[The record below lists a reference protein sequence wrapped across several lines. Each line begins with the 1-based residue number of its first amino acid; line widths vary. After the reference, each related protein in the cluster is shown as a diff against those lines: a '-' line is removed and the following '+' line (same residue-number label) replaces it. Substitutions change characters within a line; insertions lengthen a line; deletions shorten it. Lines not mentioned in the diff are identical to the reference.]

1 MEKITS
7 TSIQEFLSDF
17 LSNSNTELLEE
28 GKEQN
33 DILSVAEARGYN
45 LKNRKALAGF
55 KTIYT
60 FADKA
65 NKNKARLPKEKLLKV
80 LPEIIGTPIDV
91 DHKREFVVGHYI
103 DYRYIA
109 SEDKIVAYGVFYK
122 SNFAEKWAEA
132 QKLFKAGKLATSYE
146 IWCPKNKRKYLP
158 DGTYELTTMEVAGG
172 ALIFKETPAFSEALV
187 LECAKINSE
196 ILEEDLVVA
205 SENKYNE
212 EDLITSSTA
221 VAEVPVRIPNDEKQ
235 TAKEKVD
242 SSNFMTAKELIARGQ
257 EIKDKM
263 ASNPDFKKQVEE
275 NLNRPN
281 PNLIPKIK
289 CQNCQKEFDNSG
301 LIAQSSD
308 KKCPHCQAI
317 VGELGEV
324 KYPPQIPDFSVS
336 CPDCSSRNFLIK
348 KNNDKEAEVTCQNC
362 KKDYKL
368 TFKPNVTVPM
378 SEQIALSISGSTSC
392 PQCGKSVGYSG
403 TTKALPRSLKCPNCE
418 LSFAIDVVKGT
429 KNKKVMSI
437 EDVADL
443 NKASAEGEVNGMEN
457 KDNVQPDA
465 NLAPVEPVA
474 VVEPVVSTPTAVV
487 DDQVTSVIEPVST
500 VAEVVA
506 EAVAVVESNVAIEP
520 VVVSEE
526 LVVAEVVKPK
536 MYTQEE
542 MDKLQCQ
549 LDEAKA
555 KTGKMKKLF
564 KAACGKKRTLAKA
577 SVLHKASV
585 DDLEVA
591 RVENTDLKAKI
602 ELLEANAVKI
612 IERKNTLGEF
622 GKNLSHKDILDD
634 KEFEFAMVK
643 KENAELKSHLNVA
656 STHVAVAPTKRVD
669 DLKKMRDEVDAG
681 VSKIN
686 KG

>member
-28 GKEQN
+28 GKEHD

-65 NKNKARLPKEKLLKV
+65 NKNKARLPKDKLLKV

-109 SEDKIVAYGVFYK
+109 NEDKIVAYGVFYK

-187 LECAKINSE
+187 LETAQVNSK

-212 EDLITSSTA
+212 EDLIISSTA
-221 VAEVPVRIPNDEKQ
+221 VAEVVIDKGPIPQVDLIKKVEPIMPVVTP
-235 TAKEKVD
+235 V
-242 SSNFMTAKELIARGQ
+242 
-257 EIKDKM
+257 
-263 ASNPDFKKQVEE
+263 
-275 NLNRPN
+275 
-281 PNLIPKIK
+281 IPKIK
-289 CQNCQKEFDNSG
+289 CQNCQKEFDNTG
-301 LIAQSSD
+301 FIAQSSE

-317 VGELGEV
+317 VGEIGEV
-324 KYPPQIPDFSVS
+324 KYPPQIPNFSVS
-336 CPDCSSRNFLIK
+336 CPDCGSRNFLIK
-348 KNNDKEAEVTCQNC
+348 KNDDKEAEVTCQNC

-368 TFKPNVTVPM
+368 TFKQSVIVPM
-378 SEQIALSISGSTSC
+378 SEQVALAVSGSANC
-392 PQCGKSVGYSG
+392 PQCGKQIMYSG
-403 TTKALPRSLKCPNCE
+403 TTKALPKSLKCPNCE
-418 LSFAIDVVKGT
+418 LSFAIDVAKGI
-429 KNKKVMSI
+429 KNKKVISI

-443 NKASAEGEVNGMEN
+443 NKASAEGEVIGMEN
-457 KDNVQPDA
+457 QDNVQPQA

-487 DDQVTSVIEPVST
+487 DDQVTPAIEPVST

-506 EAVAVVESNVAIEP
+506 EPVAVVESNVVVEP

-564 KAACGKKRTLAKA
+564 KAACGKKRSLSKA
-577 SVLHKASV
+577 SILHKASV
-585 DDLEVA
+585 DELEVA
-591 RVENTDLKAKI
+591 KAKI

-634 KEFEFAMVK
+634 KEFELAMVK

-669 DLKKMRDEVDAG
+669 DLKKMRDEVDKG
-681 VSKIN
+681 VAKIN
-686 KG
+686 LG